1 MNEMKAARKCSSLLL
16 ALLMAAL
23 LVVMPGCTSSEQSGD
38 VVDLQTQQPA
48 LTPEPVITPSTPV
61 AESTPGVTATAI
73 PLEEL
78 DGVAG
83 PDDVLPPVMTY
94 EEYKAKN
101 SDVVG
106 WITVPNT
113 KIDYP
118 VVRGKD
124 NEFYLVHNV
133 EKESSKHGAVFM
145 DYRNADPQQQRHIIL
160 HGHNMKNGTM
170 FHDLNNYKQR
180 SFFEQNRTI
189 TFIWDGVVTKW
200 EVFAAFVW
208 PGDNSNV
215 YETRFYDDQ
224 DFANYMKDWIDFVS
238 NVKYSIVEKSVTI
251 QPSDQILT
259 LSTCTYEYDNSRF
272 LVSARRIQ

>member
-1 MNEMKAARKCSSLLL
+1 MKAARRCSSLLL

-23 LVVMPGCTSSEQSGD
+23 LVVMPGCTSSQQSGD
-38 VVDLQTQQPA
+38 VVDLQTQQPV
-48 LTPEPVITPSTPV
+48 LTPEPAITPSLPA

-251 QPSDQILT
+251 QPSDQVLT